1 MTNQVEIDIPAMPNV
16 ENIVIE
22 LLRPQVKGLEL
33 TPRKIVI
40 EPRQPGT
47 ILLSRRDNSGFM
59 WIQIAGDLKPRL
71 QLQSNVMAKYG
82 NQVTAMSSLEDISG
96 FIGTLKQIQA
106 QADAIN
112 AAKQQE
118 KAPTGK
124 NNQANRDRINK
135 ERSEYEK
142 RAKQA
147 KSLVDKAITYKDIIS
162 KAANQPLH
170 VRVYAKFGNLQTQ
183 LIQTD
188 AKLPQPA
195 SEFKKKRKR

>member
-1 MTNQVEIDIPAMPNV
+1 MPIGRADWDLSLVIDHLSFALRQFGTFEATFLTLRKPIKIPDLRYTAENMTNQVEIDIPAMPNV

-82 NQVTAMSSLEDISG
+82 NQVTAMSSL
-96 FIGTLKQIQA
+96 
-106 QADAIN
+106 
-112 AAKQQE
+112 
-118 KAPTGK
+118 
-124 NNQANRDRINK
+124 
-135 ERSEYEK
+135 
-142 RAKQA
+142 
-147 KSLVDKAITYKDIIS
+147 SLIHI
-162 KAANQPLH
+162 
-170 VRVYAKFGNLQTQ
+170 
-183 LIQTD
+183 
-188 AKLPQPA
+188 
-195 SEFKKKRKR
+195 